1 MDGERAMARMQSKD
15 RRFFTTTDVARYCEV
30 SNDGVLKWIKSGKLQ
45 AFATPGGHYRISA
58 QGFREFLT
66 LYAFPI
72 QESFFS
78 AVRDSPHATRVLVV
92 DDEPNQREIL
102 MRRLR
107 EIDPTWVL
115 DEAGDGYE
123 AGIKI
128 GTIRPDLVVLDLMM
142 PGIDGLSLCRSI
154 RANPDTRSMRVLAV
168 TGDPG
173 KQAHARALQA
183 GADLCLSKPVDF
195 DRLRHEVSRLLGRPA
210 PRRAQ
215 PQQQV

>member
-1 MDGERAMARMQSKD
+1 MAKTQPKD
-15 RRFFTTTDVARYCEV
+15 RRFFTTTEVARYCEV
-30 SNDGVLKWIKSGKLQ
+30 SNDGILKWIKAGKLR

-58 QGFREFLT
+58 EDFREFLE

-78 AVRDSPHATRVLVV
+78 AVAESPRATRVMVV
-92 DDEPNQREIL
+92 DDDSDQREIL

-107 EIDPTWVL
+107 QIDPTWVL

-128 GTIRPDLVVLDLMM
+128 GAIRPDLVVLDLMM
-142 PGIDGLSLCRSI
+142 PRIDGLSLCRSI
-154 RANPDTRSMRVLAV
+154 RANPVTRSIRILAI

-173 KQAHARALQA
+173 EQARARALQA
-183 GADLCLSKPVDF
+183 GANLCVSKPVDF
-195 DRLRHEVSRLLGRPA
+195 ARLRHEVSRLLGRPVQW
-210 PRRAQ
+210 RSQ

>member
-1 MDGERAMARMQSKD
+1 MTAIESKNLD
-15 RRFFTTTDVARYCEV
+15 LST
-30 SNDGVLKWIKSGKLQ
+30 I
-45 AFATPGGHYRISA
+45 
-58 QGFREFLT
+58 
-66 LYAFPI
+66 PI
-72 QESFFS
+72 Q
-78 AVRDSPHATRVLVV
+78 VLIV
-92 DDEPNQREIL
+92 DDEPDQREIL

-142 PGIDGLSLCRSI
+142 PGVDGLSLCRSI

-173 KQAHARALQA
+173 EQARARALQA
-183 GADLCLSKPVDF
+183 GADLCLAKPIDF
-195 DRLRHEVSRLLGRPA
+195 ARLRHEVLRLLGRPA

-215 PQQQV
+215 PQQRV

>member
-1 MDGERAMARMQSKD
+1 MAKTQSKD
-15 RRFFTTTDVARYCEV
+15 RRFFTTTEIARYCEV
-30 SNDGVLKWIKSGKLQ
+30 SNDGVLKWIKAGKLQ

-58 QGFREFLT
+58 NGFREFLT

-78 AVRDSPHATRVLVV
+78 ATRDSPRATRVLIV
-92 DDEPNQREIL
+92 DDEPGQREIL

-128 GTIRPDLVVLDLMM
+128 GTTRPDLVVLDLMM
-142 PGIDGLSLCRSI
+142 PRIDGLSLCRSI
-154 RANPDTRSMRVLAV
+154 RANPDTRSMRILVV

>member
-1 MDGERAMARMQSKD
+1 MAKTQPKD
-15 RRFFTTTDVARYCEV
+15 RRFFTTTEIARYCEV
-30 SNDGVLKWIKSGKLQ
+30 SNDGILKWIKAGKLR

-58 QGFREFLT
+58 EDFREFLA

-72 QESFFS
+72 QESFFR
-78 AVRDSPHATRVLVV
+78 AVEDSPRTTRVLVV
-92 DDEPNQREIL
+92 DDEPDQREIL

-142 PGIDGLSLCRSI
+142 PRIDGLSLCRSI
-154 RANPDTRSMRVLAV
+154 RANPVTRSIRILAV
-168 TGDPG
+168 TGDPSER
-173 KQAHARALQA
+173 AHARALQA
-183 GADLCLSKPVDF
+183 GADLCFSKPVDF
-195 DRLRHEVSRLLGRPA
+195 DRLRHEVSRLLGRSA
-210 PRRAQ
+210 PRRTQ
-215 PQQQV
+215 PQQRA

>member
-1 MDGERAMARMQSKD
+1 MAKIQSKA
-15 RRFFTTTDVARYCEV
+15 RRFFTTSEVARYCEV

-58 QGFREFLT
+58 ENFRGFLT

-72 QESFFS
+72 QESFFGT
-78 AVRDSPHATRVLVV
+78 ATDSPRVTRVLIV
-92 DDEPNQREIL
+92 DDEPDQREIL

-142 PGIDGLSLCRSI
+142 PGVDGLSLC
-154 RANPDTRSMRVLAV
+154 RSMRVLAV

-173 KQAHARALQA
+173 EQARARALRA
-183 GADLCLSKPVDF
+183 GADLCLAKPIDF
-195 DRLRHEVSRLLGRPA
+195 ARLRHEVLRLLGRPA

-215 PQQQV
+215 PQQRV

>member
-1 MDGERAMARMQSKD
+1 MAKTQPKA
-15 RRFFTTTDVARYCEV
+15 RRFFTTSEVARYCEV

-58 QGFREFLT
+58 EDFRGFLT

-72 QESFFS
+72 QESFFG
-78 AVRDSPHATRVLVV
+78 AATDSPRVTRVLIV
-92 DDEPNQREIL
+92 DDEPDQRQIL

-142 PGIDGLSLCRSI
+142 PGVDGLSLCRSI

-173 KQAHARALQA
+173 EQARARALRA
-183 GADLCLSKPVDF
+183 GADLCLAKPIDF
-195 DRLRHEVSRLLGRPA
+195 ARLRREVLRLLGRPA

-215 PQQQV
+215 PQQRV

>member
-1 MDGERAMARMQSKD
+1 MAKTQPKA
-15 RRFFTTTDVARYCEV
+15 RRFFTTSEVARYCEV

-45 AFATPGGHYRISA
+45 AFATPGGHYRIRA
-58 QGFREFLT
+58 EDFREFLT

-72 QESFFS
+72 QESFFG
-78 AVRDSPHATRVLVV
+78 AATDSPRVTRVLIV
-92 DDEPNQREIL
+92 DDEPDQREIL

-107 EIDPTWVL
+107 KIDPTWVL

-142 PGIDGLSLCRSI
+142 PGVDGLSLCRSI

-168 TGDPG
+168 TGDPDE
-173 KQAHARALQA
+173 QARARALRA
-183 GADLCLSKPVDF
+183 GADLCLAKPIDF
-195 DRLRHEVSRLLGRPA
+195 ARLRHEVLRLLGRPA

-215 PQQQV
+215 PQQRV